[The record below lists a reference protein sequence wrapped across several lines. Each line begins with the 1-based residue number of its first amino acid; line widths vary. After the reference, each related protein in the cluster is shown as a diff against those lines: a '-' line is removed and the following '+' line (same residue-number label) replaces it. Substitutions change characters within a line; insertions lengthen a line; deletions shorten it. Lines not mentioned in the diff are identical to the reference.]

1 MALPS
6 MLPPNLG
13 RSDLAEACLWAMR
26 HVDYINTAAIAD
38 EWDDDRI
45 AEEGDKSDAVID
57 RAIAEPSRSMSDLQ
71 AKAQLC
77 LKDFENHALPFRN
90 DKDESRLD
98 AGQKLVLTVL
108 REVIKLC
115 A

>member
-6 MLPPNLG
+6 ATARPQ
-13 RSDLAEACLWAMR
+13 SDLAEACLWAIR
-26 HVDYINTAAIAD
+26 HIDHINTAAIV
-38 EWDDDRI
+38 EHWDDDRI
-45 AEEGDKSDAVID
+45 NDEGYRSDAVID
-57 RAIAEPSRSMSDLQ
+57 RAIAEPSLSLPDLQ

-77 LKDFENHALPFRN
+77 LKDFTDHALPFR
-90 DKDESRLD
+90 DDVDETKLDVGQRL
-98 AGQKLVLTVL
+98 VMTVL